1 LTTKPKNNRAGI
13 AYLAEIIGLIHSR
26 FTPHAGQIRVGRKL
40 FNDGCKR
47 VFVQC
52 GRKWGK
58 SEFLIYSL
66 LRWAALK
73 DGQACYY
80 FAPFQKQA
88 REIIWQ
94 RMLQFIPET
103 LVAEVN
109 KTEGRITLTNGS
121 FIKVDGSDNYEAYR
135 GVTPDIVA
143 LDEFKDFRPE
153 FFVAMEPNLL
163 PKKAPLLICGTPPDH
178 ECQYTEIAD
187 EIRQDSSGYWIEAPT
202 SENPHIDPEYLE
214 KVKEKLHARN
224 EVDTWMREY
233 MGRFVKGGKAS
244 IFPMLDFARHVV
256 DYAALKRQLIRDLHK
271 FQWFMIADPGTTS
284 IFGSLV
290 VGMNPYTRHLYV
302 FDEIYESDPKKTTT
316 GQIWPLMQSMMLEA
330 HPSDLPGGD
339 RWYRIYDEAA
349 AWFAAESLDR
359 YNVGWVPT
367 RKAAAAKEDGLGL
380 IKDLLL
386 NDCLTISSRCEKLLW
401 EMTNYI
407 KDANGKIPKK
417 NDHLIDCLRYLLQA
431 ANYTTVTR
439 AEPKPID
446 KSEGRRAFTMEEDY
460 TSENADMPDNYYD

>member
-1 LTTKPKNNRAGI
+1 MPLTATNRGGI
-13 AYLAEIIGLIHSR
+13 VYLAEIIGLIHSR

-47 VFVQC
+47 IFVQC

-94 RMLQFIPET
+94 RLNQFIPVE
-103 LVAEVN
+103 LIADVN
-109 KTEGRITLTNGS
+109 KTEGRITLKNGS

-163 PKKAPLLICGTPPDH
+163 PKQAPLLICGTPPSTTG
-178 ECQYTEIAD
+178 QYTEIAN
-187 EIRQDSSGYWIEAPT
+187 EFRQDSGGYWIEAPT
-202 SENPHIDPEYLE
+202 SENPHIDSAYLSRIKGKLEARGEYDVWIREYLGQF
-214 KVKEKLHARN
+214 K
-224 EVDTWMREY
+224 
-233 MGRFVKGGKAS
+233 KGGKDS
-244 IFPMLDFARHVV
+244 IFPMLDEARHVV
-256 DYAALKRQLIRDLHK
+256 DYAALKQRLHTELHK
-271 FQWFMIADPGTTS
+271 FQWFMVSDPGTTS

-290 VGMNPYTRHLYV
+290 VGMHPYTRHLYI
-302 FDEIYESDPKKTTT
+302 FDEIYESEPAKTTT
-316 GQIWPLMQSMMLEA
+316 GQIWPRMQELMLEA
-330 HPSDLPGGD
+330 NPSHLPGGEE
-339 RWYRIYDEAA
+339 WYRIYDEAA

-359 YNVGWVPT
+359 FNVGWVPT
-367 RKAAAAKEDGLGL
+367 RKSSALKEDGLGL

-386 NDCLTISSRCEKLLW
+386 NNCLTISSRCQKLLW
-401 EMTNYI
+401 EMSNYI
-407 KDANGKIPKK
+407 KDAQGRIPKK

-439 AEPKPID
+439 PEPKPIQRED
-446 KSEGRRAFTMEEDY
+446 QRRAYRMEDDFA
-460 TSENADMPDNYYD
+460 SEFNDLPDNDYD